1 MSFSAVRLYVVRV
14 LVMHS
19 LPVSWIFWKRWCGPQ
34 TERERGGG
42 RVARKHRA
50 PQDEITCF
58 RISETWR
65 KHATPCFRYVYVKVV
80 RFRCI
85 RSNGNARK
93 RHETGNGNTGYPSC
107 FRNGLTCFCH
117 VSVYGFLQFRPVHSL
132 EEHWVIVEKVM
143 IYKDNCYRSL
153 LWPITEP
160 WFKLARDSQLF
171 LDTICSISPTAL
183 TWFLMNWTREAR
195 LVILVFRLCSH
206 EDSRLIIETKSFHL
220 SATCRWPFILMG
232 ISSTRF
238 STQLLVYDLPGERL
252 ILNNLQ
258 HVVFAK

>member
-1 MSFSAVRLYVVRV
+1 
-14 LVMHS
+14 MHS
-19 LPVSWIFWKRWCGPQ
+19 LPVSWIFCKRWCGTQ

-42 RVARKHRA
+42 GWL
-50 PQDEITCF
+50 EST
-58 RISETWR
+58 E
-65 KHATPCFRYVYVKVV
+65 
-80 RFRCI
+80 
-85 RSNGNARK
+85 
-93 RHETGNGNTGYPSC
+93 
-107 FRNGLTCFCH
+107 
-117 VSVYGFLQFRPVHSL
+117 HSL

-143 IYKDNCYRSL
+143 ICKDNCSL
-153 LWPITEP
+153 L

-195 LVILVFRLCSH
+195 LVILVFKLCSH
-206 EDSRLIIETKSFHL
+206 EDSTLIIETKSFHL

-238 STQLLVYDLPGERL
+238 STQLLVHDLPGERL